1 MRRRPTIAEARVK
14 KEMRR
19 GERRSKAA
27 TRTAAHAAHRDGLKT
42 VASHLRALGVDETT
56 ATGMAATLRKRISG
70 GVKGF
75 AKKNGVRRACTRYT
89 HSQVMAALVEY
100 KPRKAEFK
108 DARANL
114 LALAA

>member
-1 MRRRPTIAEARVK
+1 MRIRPTGTEARVK

-19 GERRSKAA
+19 GERRAKVA
-27 TRTAAHAAHRDGLKT
+27 TRTAAHAAHRTGLKT
-42 VASHLRALGVDETT
+42 VAGHLRSLGVDDVT
-56 ATGMAATLRKRISG
+56 ATGMAATLRKRIDG

-89 HSQVMAALVEY
+89 LGRVMGGLVTY
-100 KPRKAEFK
+100 RPRKDTYKA
-108 DARANL
+108 ARTQL